1 METDSDTVN
10 KLMVTKEERVGK
22 INYWIGQKVCSG
34 FSVSFYGKTWMNFG
48 ANPILD
54 LGLTNTYYCI

>member
-1 METDSDTVN
+1 
-10 KLMVTKEERVGK
+10 MVTKEERVGG

-34 FSVSFYGKTWMNFG
+34 FSVSFYGKTRMNFG
-48 ANPILD
+48 ANPILG